1 MISAAMTSETSGQ
14 MTRNLVVLGASD
26 TMAVFAIGRARYDSG
41 GYGLGGP
48 GGSPPGSTVS
58 PREAGWQG

>member
-1 MISAAMTSETSGQ
+1 MISRTMAADTSGHT
-14 MTRNLVVLGASD
+14 TRNLVVRGASD
-26 TMAVFAIGRARYDSG
+26 TMAAFAIGRARHDSG

-48 GGSPPGSTVS
+48 GGSPPGSAVS